1 MTMTAEQSRQTG
13 GYYAQ
18 QWTVRD
24 EFAARL
30 IAGYVANG
38 AGDDDAA
45 FDAYATAD
53 AMLAERARKPEMVA
67 APPTGNPKYPDAAT
81 GYCED
86 GDSMHLC
93 GRNRDLVGFHDCG
106 VGCHDDL
113 PAHEGEL

>member
-1 MTMTAEQSRQTG
+1 MNMTAEQSRQTG
-13 GYYAQ
+13 GYYAN

-53 AMLAERARKPEMVA
+53 AMLAERRRGSGKELANDIAEVMSQ
-67 APPTGNPKYPDAAT
+67 PK
-81 GYCED
+81 
-86 GDSMHLC
+86 
-93 GRNRDLVGFHDCG
+93 R
-106 VGCHDDL
+106 DDL
-113 PAHEGEL
+113 PAHEGEF